1 MQQNEEKGSIASK
14 VSSKLK
20 DYQQLMKFTLSF
32 TVVFSSVV
40 CYLLVPD
47 IEFDIISVLL
57 LFVSGLLV
65 TGAANAI
72 NQIAE
77 KDTDAMMKRTANRPV
92 ASGRMTVDEAS
103 TFAVLAAV
111 FGIFIIGLWFNWTA
125 AGISG
130 FSLFLYGFIYTP
142 LKKVHSISVLVGA
155 IPGALPCL
163 IGWAAGDP
171 EIGIGGWIMF
181 SLQFFWQFPH
191 FWAIAWVAHEDYTK
205 AGFKLL
211 PAEGGPTKYAAVQ
224 AILYSVLLI
233 PIGVMPFV
241 FGMSGLVSLVI
252 VTLAN
257 LAMLWQSVQLFR
269 NMDVASA
276 RKVMFGSYI
285 YLPVVL
291 LALLADKLN

>member
-1 MQQNEEKGSIASK
+1 M
-14 VSSKLK
+14 
-20 DYQQLMKFTLSF
+20 
-32 TVVFSSVV
+32 
-40 CYLLVPD
+40 
-47 IEFDIISVLL
+47 
-57 LFVSGLLV
+57 
-65 TGAANAI
+65 
-72 NQIAE
+72 
-77 KDTDAMMKRTANRPV
+77 
-92 ASGRMTVDEAS
+92 
-103 TFAVLAAV
+103 
-111 FGIFIIGLWFNWTA
+111 
-125 AGISG
+125 
-130 FSLFLYGFIYTP
+130 
-142 LKKVHSISVLVGA
+142 
-155 IPGALPCL
+155 
-163 IGWAAGDP
+163 
-171 EIGIGGWIMF
+171 
-181 SLQFFWQFPH
+181 QFFWQFPH

-252 VTLAN
+252 VALAN